1 MMKPANILV
10 PCILFILFTP
20 DLLFSLP
27 KKDAPKWEKV
37 LVHVLIFGVSY
48 SLLRTVFKAYY

>member
-10 PCILFILFTP
+10 PSILFIIFTP

-37 LVHVLIFGVSY
+37 LVHVLIFGISY

>member
-10 PCILFILFTP
+10 PAILFIIFTP

-27 KKDAPKWEKV
+27 NKNAPKWEKV
-37 LVHVLIFGVSY
+37 LVHVSIFGITY
-48 SLLRTVFKAYY
+48 GLLRTVFKAYY

>member
-1 MMKPANILV
+1 MKPANILV

-37 LVHVLIFGVSY
+37 LVHVLIFGISY